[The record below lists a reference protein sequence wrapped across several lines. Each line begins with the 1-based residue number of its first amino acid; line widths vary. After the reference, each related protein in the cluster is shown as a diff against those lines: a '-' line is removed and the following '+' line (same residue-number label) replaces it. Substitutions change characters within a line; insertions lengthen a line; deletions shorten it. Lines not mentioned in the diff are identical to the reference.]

1 MRIQVRVLISEN
13 FLYKI
18 NLERIIDI
26 YKYLEFKKRI
36 LKKNYQKKKFHFII

>member
-36 LKKNYQKKKFHFII
+36 LKKIIERRNFIL